1 MHTYRHMALIFST
14 FLCAAL
20 AQEYAVAQ
28 MLPDVAVQTSDRFL
42 RLVPM
47 REVTEIQRDI
57 EAAEQARLAAVDAE
71 RIAQEE
77 RTAAAKLIDEKKQ
90 AININK
96 DRQKAAKRDK
106 NNAEMLVLGT
116 EGKALERDKDMLE
129 EREAL
134 RDAEIDL
141 SRKRIELA
149 TLAKQALELEQQLIA
164 KRIQLP
170 MIVVS
175 GPDSAREARLMIDLE
190 RATLQ
195 AQKKVAE
202 KQGEVAAGAKK
213 VIERQLK
220 TLDAQQ
226 GIYSGK

>member
-170 MIVVS
+170 IAS
-175 GPDSAREARLMIDLE
+175 TAD
-190 RATLQ
+190 
-195 AQKKVAE
+195 
-202 KQGEVAAGAKK
+202 
-213 VIERQLK
+213 
-220 TLDAQQ
+220 
-226 GIYSGK
+226 